1 MRDHRSRRD
10 RRVLRLPRVRERP
23 PCEKHCRQAA
33 KGSDRADR
41 VLIYQVFGFTG
52 IFACCGALQLRLG
65 LTERVGNS
73 RGGLV
78 SGIRRGLFA
87 AIKSRTGLAY
97 GMFGSLRRLTSREH
111 VQKLFCVKHRFPP
124 MVQMAA

>member
-1 MRDHRSRRD
+1 
-10 RRVLRLPRVRERP
+10 
-23 PCEKHCRQAA
+23 
-33 KGSDRADR
+33 
-41 VLIYQVFGFTG
+41 LIYQVFGFTG

-78 SGIRRGLFA
+78 SGIRRSLFA

-97 GMFGSLRRLTSREH
+97 GMFGSLRIQTSLSSHGADGSLTKALMITPS
-111 VQKLFCVKHRFPP
+111 
-124 MVQMAA
+124 